1 MAKAKAK
8 RTKPFSTDQHKKMGK
23 ALSELGGE
31 LMDMQESIGNSYP
44 YSTEPARAVREMI
57 RAYNKTRGA
66 LVSRFFG
73 EGHSEDGTSPY
84 YPPGMKP
91 VKPDDPPESAEASGD
106 DEEEEDGDEGE

>member
-1 MAKAKAK
+1 MAKSKAK
-8 RTKPFSTDQHKKMGK
+8 RTKPFSSEQHKKMGK
-23 ALSELGGE
+23 SISELGTE

-57 RAYNKTRGA
+57 RAYNKVRGA
-66 LVSRFFG
+66 MVSRFFG

-91 VKPDDPPESAEASGD
+91 VKPDEPPESAETPD
-106 DEEEEDGDEGE
+106 DEEGSDDDETE